1 MIWGYPHD
9 YNGNLPEP
17 VHRLRDQP
25 KGWLASA
32 RSPWMP
38 RLPYVIMKQSVY
50 GAFLSHGG
58 YLQIDPNHPFCW
70 DVPLETI
77 HVGDPPFMETSIYIY
92 IYISYIWC
100 TFRYVSCIYLNR
112 RIYVHTQP
120 LWLWFRWWFFD
131 VPIWWCCNLPW
142 LGNPLSF
149 TFIFFGG
156 CTIYLPKTSD
166 VLFPLLDYLWLPPI

>member
-1 MIWGYPHD
+1 MENPTKIWMIWWYPHD

-17 VHRLRDQP
+17 HFQLPSEKSLRSTSPMRPAKRVTWFSKNSLDAQVAICDYETICIWRFP
-25 KGWLASA
+25 KSW
-32 RSPWMP
+32 
-38 RLPYVIMKQSVY
+38 
-50 GAFLSHGG
+50 G

-70 DVPLETI
+70 DVPLQTI
-77 HVGDPPFMETSIYIY
+77 HVGDPPFMETSIY

-149 TFIFFGG
+149 TFIFFWEG
-156 CTIYLPKTSD
+156 
-166 VLFPLLDYLWLPPI
+166 